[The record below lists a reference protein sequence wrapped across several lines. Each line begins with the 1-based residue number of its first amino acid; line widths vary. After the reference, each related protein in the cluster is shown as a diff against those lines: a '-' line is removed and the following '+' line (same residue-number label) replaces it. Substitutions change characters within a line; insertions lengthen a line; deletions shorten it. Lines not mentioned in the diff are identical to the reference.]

1 MIASS
6 PKTFLITGVSS
17 GLGRAFAHG
26 ALAAGHRVIGTVRRG
41 SDADAFAALEP
52 GRAHPLVLDVTDYA
66 AIPGAI
72 SVAEQKAGAVG
83 VLVNNAGYGHEGVL
97 EESSIDD
104 LQRQFAANVFGP
116 VAMIKAV
123 LPGMRERRAGHIVNV
138 TSMGGFITMP
148 GISFYCGSK
157 FALEGISEA
166 LGKEVAGF
174 GIRVTALAPGQ
185 FRTDWAGRSMDRTPR
200 SIPDYDVVMD
210 PLRAARQ
217 AKSGNQPGDPAKAAQ
232 ALLALVDAEN
242 PPTRLF
248 LGADA
253 LGLVDQKLDA
263 MKGERDRWDATA
275 HGNDGSK
282 EWSRCTP
289 ASSVLL
295 KQPGNDAAM
304 APFNSTGPGSPA
316 FRGGPAILLP
326 PPSA

>member
-1 MIASS
+1 MNSAA

-17 GLGRAFAHG
+17 GLGRAFAKG
-26 ALAAGHRVIGTVRRG
+26 ALDAGHRVIGTVRRE
-41 SDADAFAALEP
+41 SDADAFAALDP
-52 GRAHPLVLDVTDYA
+52 DRAHPLVLDVTDYA
-66 AIPGAI
+66 AIPDA
-72 SVAEQKAGAVG
+72 VARAERRASAVD
-83 VLVNNAGYGHEGVL
+83 VLVNNAGYGHEGVV

-123 LPGMRERRAGHIVNV
+123 LPGMRARRAGHIVNV

-148 GISFYCGSK
+148 GIGFYCGSK

-200 SIPDYDVVMD
+200 SIADYDAVMD

-217 AKSGNQPGDPAKAAQ
+217 AKSGHQPGDPAKAAQ
-232 ALLALVDAEN
+232 ALLTLIDAET

-253 LGLVDQKLDA
+253 LGLVDQKLEA
-263 MKGERDRWDATA
+263 MKEERDRWDAL
-275 HGNDGSK
+275 
-282 EWSRCTP
+282 SRSTSF
-289 ASSVLL
+289 AS
-295 KQPGNDAAM
+295 
-304 APFNSTGPGSPA
+304 
-316 FRGGPAILLP
+316 
-326 PPSA
+326 